1 MLNDH
6 ITDEVLNGVPFHKAK
21 ELFALHLLGY
31 QISYDLLTAT
41 RSLGLN
47 FKQHHRK
54 ALTEDGNAMI
64 SVKFGFYRAMC
75 FDGAKNFAHRKSYAL
90 ANGLCE
96 EDLDLFDQDK
106 YPKLHKHVA
115 QLKKKYAALSYEKY
129 SRLLQRAISES
140 VSNLS
145 GFFQTKMVFLLNYGY
160 EMQDL
165 KAEVMARACRA
176 ALVHYP
182 RYDNYEHFLNAYRR
196 FSRQQGLI
204 IINEH
209 TKENA
214 NVFSE
219 KGELLK
225 FSLDYST
232 EDELLETG
240 YLGNYSPDT
249 SEGAVF
255 LGQFFSDLTENQQRV
270 MGLLTGVKSEFFER
284 TLKQNDRLSYYRY
297 VKGIRDSKIV
307 LHILDYLS
315 LPYSEY
321 TALTNKALSFCP
333 FKEPTMLRC

>member
-6 ITDEVLNGVPFHKAK
+6 ITEEVLNGVPFHEAK

-31 QISYDLLTAT
+31 QISYDLLYHTKK
-41 RSLGLN
+41 LGLN
-47 FKQHHRK
+47 FKQYDRK
-54 ALTEDGNAMI
+54 ALTEDGDALI

-129 SRLLQRAISES
+129 SRLLQKAINES

-176 ALVHYP
+176 ALIHYP
-182 RYDNYEHFLNAYRR
+182 RYDNYEHFRNAYRR

-204 IINEH
+204 LINEH

-214 NVFSE
+214 NVFNE

-232 EDELLETG
+232 DDELLETG
-240 YLGNYSPDT
+240 YLGNYTPDT
-249 SEGAVF
+249 SEGSVF
-255 LGQFFSDLTENQQRV
+255 LGQFFDDLTESQQKV

-284 TLKQNDRLSYYRY
+284 TLKQTDRISYYRY
-297 VKGIRDSKIV
+297 MNGVRDSKIV

-321 TALTNKALSFCP
+321 TALTNKALAFHP
-333 FKEPTMLRC
+333 AKEPAMLRC